1 MVMFHLVSSKAI
13 INSIHVIIKYFLN
26 KKLSVICIWEL
37 KWSSFVLPGPRGGN
51 FHQASCVWIWEP
63 AQAQRLQFWSGT
75 TCLSPNKTKIVNF
88 LMIYMLFI
96 YSLLNYLLRKT
107 KKCCSYLGKNSVAER
122 ADIQNLLQFEGTIQD
137 SETQKFG
144 EWVQN
149 GLQSNLVMHIYT
161 ISFNLPQLSWEC
173 IWNENWLT
181 TRKYYKQTK

>member
-1 MVMFHLVSSKAI
+1 MFHLVSSKAI

-107 KKCCSYLGKNSVAER
+107 KNFFLPWQKLCCRESRYPEPAAVWRNNS
-122 ADIQNLLQFEGTIQD
+122 G
-137 SETQKFG
+137 
-144 EWVQN
+144 
-149 GLQSNLVMHIYT
+149 
-161 ISFNLPQLSWEC
+161 
-173 IWNENWLT
+173 
-181 TRKYYKQTK
+181 

>member
-63 AQAQRLQFWSGT
+63 AQARRLQFWSGT

-88 LMIYMLFI
+88 LMIYMVFI

-107 KKCCSYLGKNSVAER
+107 KNVVPTLAKTLLQREQISRTCCSLKE
-122 ADIQNLLQFEGTIQD
+122 QFRIVKLRSLE
-137 SETQKFG
+137 
-144 EWVQN
+144 N
-149 GLQSNLVMHIYT
+149 GSKMDCKV
-161 ISFNLPQLSWEC
+161 
-173 IWNENWLT
+173 IW
-181 TRKYYKQTK
+181 